1 MCVFLWFQFMLQESD
16 CSNVL
21 LWFNCKAHT
30 HVVLNFGG
38 HFLAKSQV
46 NVGIYLILL
55 VSPTSCRFRYCEA
68 PHQSHVFPVPWSHS
82 VASLCSNSRWSSGAF
97 FGFFVFFGL
106 FLREWLC
113 CRDWRTECNWNQ
125 STGSRRC
132 KVLSVM
138 LERKFFGS
146 HVWHRYRYVWSA
158 ILYSHLTE
166 SDVYLVT
173 AEERSCCGKG
183 CKYQAISSCF
193 GWWGLFGIFYT
204 LYALIFNCTAHVDR
218 TNFTLAR
225 LRKRQAA
232 THAPSAVTAPL
243 RVEGEREPLL
253 QADAVQIQAVWHCQW
268 G

>member
-1 MCVFLWFQFMLQESD
+1 MCVFVISVYAPRKRLQQCSAVIQLQSTHTRSSQFL
-16 CSNVL
+16 
-21 LWFNCKAHT
+21 
-30 HVVLNFGG
+30 GG

-46 NVGIYLILL
+46 SVRIYLLLL

-106 FLREWLC
+106 FLRKWLC

-173 AEERSCCGKG
+173 AEEQSCCGKG

-193 GWWGLFGIFYT
+193 GWWGVWERQRGMKQRCISLDSLRMFQGIL
-204 LYALIFNCTAHVDR
+204 LYYI
-218 TNFTLAR
+218 
-225 LRKRQAA
+225 
-232 THAPSAVTAPL
+232 
-243 RVEGEREPLL
+243 
-253 QADAVQIQAVWHCQW
+253 
-268 G
+268 